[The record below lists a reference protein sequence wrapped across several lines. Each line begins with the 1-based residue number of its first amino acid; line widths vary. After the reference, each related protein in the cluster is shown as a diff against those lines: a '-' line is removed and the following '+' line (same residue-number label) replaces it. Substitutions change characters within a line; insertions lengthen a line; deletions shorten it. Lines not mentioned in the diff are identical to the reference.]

1 MQFNVSSI
9 QIFLAQF
16 LALYLRKVMLNAAN
30 FYLFGIIHTK
40 CKYIYSIGGG
50 FARGGDLPL
59 AQIYILNYVVHPW
72 LNLNLITFK
81 FRNKSIWE
89 VVFKIK
95 GENVVVFGHEL
106 QGPTEASQDSWGQG

>member
-1 MQFNVSSI
+1 MYILAVCVYNPKKANVSSI

-59 AQIYILNYVVHPW
+59 AQI
-72 LNLNLITFK
+72 F
-81 FRNKSIWE
+81 F
-89 VVFKIK
+89 
-95 GENVVVFGHEL
+95 EL
-106 QGPTEASQDSWGQG
+106 RCTPLA

>member
-59 AQIYILNYVVHPW
+59 AQI
-72 LNLNLITFK
+72 F
-81 FRNKSIWE
+81 F
-89 VVFKIK
+89 
-95 GENVVVFGHEL
+95 
-106 QGPTEASQDSWGQG
+106 